1 MRRLPLLAAVLLA
14 AATPAAMADNPL
26 TAPLAEAGDQL
37 EPKVIEWR
45 RWFHENP
52 ELSNQEFETAKKI
65 AAELTA
71 MGLEPELGYGGTG
84 VVAMLEG
91 GRPGPIVALRAD
103 MDALPVKEQ
112 VDLPFASTA
121 TAEYRGET
129 VPVMHACGH
138 DTHMAMLLGAA
149 RALVDNREQLP
160 GTVMFIFQPA
170 EEGVAGGE
178 IAGAQRMLA
187 EGLFEGRKPAAVF
200 GLHTFSSAPARMVA
214 YRSGPAMASA
224 DRFEIRVRGRQT
236 HGSRP
241 WGGIDPIVVSSQIV
255 MAVQTIA
262 SRQVDVTK
270 APSVISFGVVNGGI
284 RNNIIPDEVYL
295 EGTIRNFDMGIREQI
310 HAKIRKTATAIADS
324 ADATVEVN
332 IELGY
337 PVTVNDPGLTAQML
351 PTVERVVGTDNL
363 IEAPLVTGA
372 EDFSYYAME
381 TPGLFLYLGGTPRDR
396 DPFTAPTNHSPEF
409 YVDESTLKVGMN
421 VLTNLAADFLYQAE
435 ASRTR
440 QGY

>member
-1 MRRLPLLAAVLLA
+1 MRRLPFLAATVLA
-14 AATPAAMADNPL
+14 AAMPAAMADNPL
-26 TAPLAEAGDQL
+26 TVPLAEAGDRI

-45 RWFHENP
+45 RWFHANP

-65 AAELTA
+65 AAELEA
-71 MGLEPELGYGGTG
+71 MGLEPELDYGGTG
-84 VVAMLEG
+84 VVAVLEG
-91 GRPGPIVALRAD
+91 GRPGPLVALRAD

-112 VDLPFASTA
+112 VDLPFASKA
-121 TAEYRGET
+121 TGTYRGET

-149 RALVDNREQLP
+149 RALVDTRERLP
-160 GTVMFIFQPA
+160 GSVMFIFQPA
-170 EEGVAGGE
+170 EEGVDDGSV
-178 IAGAQRMLA
+178 AGAERMLA

-200 GLHTFSSAPARMVA
+200 GLHSFAQVPAGMVA

-224 DRFEIRVRGRQT
+224 DRFVIKVRGQQT

-270 APSVISFGVVNGGI
+270 APSVISFGIVNGGI

-310 HAKIRKTATAIADS
+310 HAKLRKTAAAIADS
-324 ADATVEVN
+324 VGATAEVT
-332 IELGY
+332 IDLGY
-337 PVTVNDPGLTAQML
+337 PVTINDPALTKQML
-351 PTVERVVGTDNL
+351 PTIERVVGEGNL
-363 IEAPLVTGA
+363 VEAPLVTGA

-381 TPGLFLYLGGTPRDR
+381 APGLFLYLGGTPRDR
-396 DPFTAPTNHSPEF
+396 DPGTAPSNHSPLF
-409 YVDESTLKVGMN
+409 YFDESALKLGMN
-421 VLTNLAADFLYQAE
+421 VLTNLVADYLYQAE
-435 ASRTR
+435 ASQARLAH
-440 QGY
+440 